1 MQGGSCRTVMMEGNG
16 AGSLGGLW
24 VCGCT
29 GRLTVGP
36 PESLGGGGGGQAGSP
51 ISAGVGGF
59 CRGGTSFRWRIG
71 SRSVANITPDDFLI
85 NLSSFY
91 LNIART

>member
-1 MQGGSCRTVMMEGNG
+1 MG
-16 AGSLGGLW
+16 
-24 VCGCT
+24 CGC
-29 GRLTVGP
+29 VGVQVA
-36 PESLGGGGGGQAGSP
+36 SLSAHQKVWGGGGGGQAGSP

>member
-36 PESLGGGGGGQAGSP
+36 PRKFGGGWPGWEPNFCRCGAAFAGVVLPFGGG
-51 ISAGVGGF
+51 SALTLSQILL
-59 CRGGTSFRWRIG
+59 RMI
-71 SRSVANITPDDFLI
+71 FLI